1 MIPDAADQ
9 RLYELSK
16 SIDANRSVPS
26 LHTAVSTL
34 SSQRSSISTFEAI
47 DDMDDAMMDTLHCL
61 DHDDSLDLASTLDDY
76 HAFYAPKPSKR
87 RSNHHPSFRKVMSL
101 SSIPFVAASQEPPP
115 PLPTKIAA
123 TASPT
128 PQQPNTPTS
137 PTFRKDSFTFPRPQL
152 RPMHKPTP
160 STTTLDPSAT
170 HYQDPSTRLKL
181 RVYLASPQKFDEAL
195 EFGFPSIE
203 DAETRPMSRPSLS
216 TRRYATAPPTAPN
229 ETTFLDDSTPSVF
242 DALDVD
248 SESEYEDED
257 DEVHSLPERSSPY
270 TPSDGQFGETY
281 LLSPSIASQP
291 SIRGLSVTEP
301 STPTSKTVP
310 IISKPIIR
318 RDNSEP
324 LAQAL
329 AGNREMTLRMTL
341 TRPDLRADGD
351 KSLHPQASAGSKPS
365 SGRASKVE
373 NGDPFALDQL
383 PEFKDKGGMDIW
395 DTLPPVRENGF
406 RKMWRKVSKK

>member
-1 MIPDAADQ
+1 
-9 RLYELSK
+9 
-16 SIDANRSVPS
+16 
-26 LHTAVSTL
+26 
-34 SSQRSSISTFEAI
+34 
-47 DDMDDAMMDTLHCL
+47 
-61 DHDDSLDLASTLDDY
+61 
-76 HAFYAPKPSKR
+76 
-87 RSNHHPSFRKVMSL
+87 
-101 SSIPFVAASQEPPP
+101 
-115 PLPTKIAA
+115 
-123 TASPT
+123 
-128 PQQPNTPTS
+128 
-137 PTFRKDSFTFPRPQL
+137 
-152 RPMHKPTP
+152 
-160 STTTLDPSAT
+160 
-170 HYQDPSTRLKL
+170 
-181 RVYLASPQKFDEAL
+181 
-195 EFGFPSIE
+195 
-203 DAETRPMSRPSLS
+203 MSRPSLS

-365 SGRASKVE
+365 SGRPSKVE